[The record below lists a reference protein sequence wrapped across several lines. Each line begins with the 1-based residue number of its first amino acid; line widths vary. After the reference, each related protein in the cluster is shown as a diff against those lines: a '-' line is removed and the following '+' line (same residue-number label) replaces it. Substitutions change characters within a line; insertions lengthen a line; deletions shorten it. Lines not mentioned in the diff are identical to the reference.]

1 MEAHVVNPV
10 TIGLVAGAFTTF
22 SSLPQIVSV
31 LQKRSM
37 KDISLASL
45 CMCSFGI
52 VLWLVYA
59 IDIHAAPVIVWNL
72 ISLCLYLAQIILK
85 LSMSPRNASLVV
97 RAGLPQTALPPS

>member
-10 TIGLVAGAFTTF
+10 SLGLIAGAFTTF

-59 IDIHAAPVIVWNL
+59 INIHATPVIVWNL
-72 ISLCLYLAQIILK
+72 ISLFLYLAQIILK
-85 LSMSPRNASLVV
+85 LSMSPRNASLIRSDTTGRRR
-97 RAGLPQTALPPS
+97 RASA